1 MEREPAYRVTAWWT
15 AGRSGIVKSSFAVS
29 AIHFSAHP
37 ELGGLEGRWTPK
49 DLLLSAI
56 ASCLITTFQ
65 EVARSSNF
73 EFTDLEAEVEA
84 GKHLISLVT
93 LRVRLTIADKDQRAH
108 GMELLNKAAD
118 LCWATLAVTN
128 PRSLEME
135 VAISNSVDPH

>member
-1 MEREPAYRVTAWWT
+1 
-15 AGRSGIVKSSFAVS
+15 
-29 AIHFSAHP
+29 
-37 ELGGLEGRWTPK
+37 
-49 DLLLSAI
+49 LLSAI

-135 VAISNSVDPH
+135 VVISNSVDPH